1 MCALYKIIIQI
12 LSKIISILIY
22 KDYKDGD
29 KSVLG
34 PKHVQ
39 ERKDEL

>member
-29 KSVLG
+29 KSVLNWNLI
-34 PKHVQ
+34 VWMVIAY
-39 ERKDEL
+39 